1 MKKNAGFQEI
11 EHTADWEIHVWAPD
25 IPTLLMVAAQGMYEL
40 SNTVLA
46 DSSRVTCD
54 FEIFFIDHESL
65 LVDFLSELLFLAED
79 QGIAFDGYQFD
90 LSDNSLKVRANGAP
104 IKNQSKE
111 IKAVTYHG
119 MKILEKDRC
128 LEVRIV
134 FDV

>member
-1 MKKNAGFQEI
+1 MNTLLIGKLQ
-11 EHTADWEIHVWAPD
+11 VWAPD
-25 IPTLLMVAAQGMYEL
+25 FITLLAVAAQGMYEL

-46 DSSRVTCD
+46 DSPRVMCD
-54 FEIFFIDHESL
+54 FEILFIDHESL
-65 LVDFLSELLFLAED
+65 LVDFLSELLFLGED

-90 LSDNSLKVRANGAP
+90 LSDSSLKVHANGAP
-104 IKNQSKE
+104 INNQSKE

-119 MKILEKDRC
+119 MKILEKDSS

>member
-1 MKKNAGFQEI
+1 MKKSTGFLEI
-11 EHTADWEIHVWAPD
+11 EHTADWEIQVWAPD
-25 IPTLLMVAAQGMYEL
+25 FTTLFAVAAQGMYEL

-46 DSSRVTCD
+46 DSPRVMCD
-54 FEIFFIDHESL
+54 FEILFIDHESL
-65 LVDFLSELLFLAED
+65 LVDFLSELLFLGED

-90 LSDNSLKVRANGAP
+90 LNDNSLKVHANGAP

-119 MKILEKDRC
+119 MKILEKDSR